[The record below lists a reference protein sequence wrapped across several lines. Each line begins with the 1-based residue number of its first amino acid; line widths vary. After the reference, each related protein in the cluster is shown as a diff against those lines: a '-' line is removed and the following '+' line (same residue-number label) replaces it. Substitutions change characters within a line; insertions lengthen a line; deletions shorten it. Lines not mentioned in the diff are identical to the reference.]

1 MFKKTKVILIFI
13 FSFSLLSCG
22 FKKIDQNNALINL
35 KKINITG
42 EVRDVYIL
50 KNNIELISDENAA
63 DKYTIEIKLSKK
75 KMIKKNKDNRAS
87 SYSLYGTADLLIKD
101 IDNKKVASQVFT
113 RNVDYDVESFQIS
126 TIARER
132 NASKKIMQELSEDII
147 KFVFFSI
154 KTR

>member
-50 KNNIELISDENAA
+50 KNNIELISNENAA

-75 KMIKKNKDNRAS
+75 RW
-87 SYSLYGTADLLIKD
+87 
-101 IDNKKVASQVFT
+101 
-113 RNVDYDVESFQIS
+113 
-126 TIARER
+126 
-132 NASKKIMQELSEDII
+132 
-147 KFVFFSI
+147 
-154 KTR
+154 

>member
-1 MFKKTKVILIFI
+1 MV
-13 FSFSLLSCG
+13 
-22 FKKIDQNNALINL
+22 
-35 KKINITG
+35 
-42 EVRDVYIL
+42 
-50 KNNIELISDENAA
+50 
-63 DKYTIEIKLSKK
+63 
-75 KMIKKNKDNRAS
+75 KKNKDNRAS